1 MYGLRMKK
9 MKLTEN
15 ELLALLSG
23 LNHLTS
29 KEEHNIDTNVGDLYH
44 KIEKEYYNIKRSHHY
59 ECDI

>member
-1 MYGLRMKK
+1 

-29 KEEHNIDTNVGDLYH
+29 KEERNIDTNVGDLYH
-44 KIEKEYYNIKRSHHY
+44 KLEEEYYNVKRSHHY